1 LYADENEDPLCLGK
15 LCAIPDKGKWRVIL
29 VGHWAIQLKT
39 KKLADWLRSWLW
51 SLPEIASGNQEKMST
66 FIISSLEKKRFMLSI
81 DLSQATDRLSVEI
94 QKKLL
99 ISMGVPESYF
109 KFLRLPAY
117 YREGD
122 FLVDGGNE
130 LRKVWYANGQPM
142 GLFLSF
148 PMFELLHYVIL
159 KWVTA
164 TTDAEFSICGD
175 DVIIACD
182 EKDST
187 NLFERY
193 KLLIERFGGEISKP
207 KTVQSASLAEGI
219 GAIFL
224 KGYPK
229 ELRVP
234 SGRLSILEASSP
246 GFWLYQQIKDETPI
260 GRAIHAAWLN
270 TQETKEYSYS
280 HRRALNE
287 KLVLKDLD
295 DWRLDSL
302 RALATHDD
310 YPQIWY
316 SWEEAPPG
324 VGMSN
329 PLFPEDAE
337 IPNVD
342 WPTPSVNPGEHFRWI
357 SKGKYRDLVVSHKV
371 ISLYKKENKE
381 DSK

>member
-1 LYADENEDPLCLGK
+1 
-15 LCAIPDKGKWRVIL
+15 
-29 VGHWAIQLKT
+29 LKT

-66 FIISSLEKKRFMLSI
+66 FIISSLEKKKFMLSI

-94 QKKLL
+94 QKQLL
-99 ISMGVPESYF
+99 ISMGVPKSSF
-109 KFLRLPAY
+109 KFLKLPAY

-122 FLVDGGNE
+122 FSVDGGNK
-130 LRKVWYANGQPM
+130 LKKVWYANGQPM

-207 KTVQSASLAEGI
+207 KTVQSAVLAEGI

-260 GRAIHAAWLN
+260 GRSIHASWLN
-270 TQETKEYSYS
+270 TQEIHEYSYS

-316 SWEEAPPG
+316 SWEEAPAG

-329 PLFPEDAE
+329 PLFPEEAE
-337 IPNVD
+337 IPNSD
-342 WPTPSVNPGEHFRWI
+342 WPNPGVNPDEHFRWI

>member
-1 LYADENEDPLCLGK
+1 
-15 LCAIPDKGKWRVIL
+15 
-29 VGHWAIQLKT
+29 
-39 KKLADWLRSWLW
+39 
-51 SLPEIASGNQEKMST
+51 
-66 FIISSLEKKRFMLSI
+66 
-81 DLSQATDRLSVEI
+81 
-94 QKKLL
+94 
-99 ISMGVPESYF
+99 
-109 KFLRLPAY
+109 
-117 YREGD
+117 
-122 FLVDGGNE
+122 
-130 LRKVWYANGQPM
+130 
-142 GLFLSF
+142 
-148 PMFELLHYVIL
+148 MFELLHYVIL

-207 KTVQSASLAEGI
+207 KTVQSARFAEGV

-229 ELRVP
+229 ELRIP

-246 GFWLYQQIKDETPI
+246 GFWLNQQIKDETPI
-260 GRAIHAAWLN
+260 GRSIHASWLN
-270 TQETKEYSYS
+270 TQETHEYSYS

-316 SWEEAPPG
+316 SWEEAPAG

-329 PLFPEDAE
+329 PLFPEEAE
-337 IPNVD
+337 IPNSD
-342 WPTPSVNPGEHFRWI
+342 WPDPGVNPDEHFRWI